1 MIIPVEDCLSVILEQ
16 VMDNHRSIALT
27 VDMKEQPW
35 IDGTKFISDG
45 KVIEYDGYKQECYS
59 PIKKSGSSIK
69 IGTLTKMDSKTVL
82 HMLNNAR
89 TAWSHGLGQWPHR
102 TSTDRLSIMKR
113 LIESLRKKR
122 EEIIR
127 VIMWD
132 ICKSFKNASDEYDLT
147 LNFMEALV
155 SEYYNKL
162 HQQQEWSIAISGGG
176 GVDGC
181 AHMPTRTN
189 HSAVGI
195 VLCFASNKHPLYETY
210 KTLIPALLMGNVA
223 IVKLPCQGGNV
234 TICLICLPSH
244 FVSYPYHDY
253 THYPFHLKVWYI
265 CSH

>member
-1 MIIPVEDCLSVILEQ
+1 
-16 VMDNHRSIALT
+16 MDNNRSIALA

-59 PIKKSGSSIK
+59 PIKKSGNSIK

-102 TSTDRLSIMKR
+102 TSADRLDIMKR
-113 LIESLRKKR
+113 LIESLRRKR

-155 SEYYNKL
+155 SEYCNKL
-162 HQQQEWSIAISGGG
+162 HQQQEWSIASSDSSCCSSSGRSSS
-176 GVDGC
+176 VDGC
-181 AHMPTRTN
+181 AGMPTRTN
-189 HSAVGI
+189 RSPVGI

-223 IVKLPCQGGNV
+223 IVKLPCQGGKL
-234 TICLICLPSH
+234 TICVLCI
-244 FVSYPYHDY
+244 Y
-253 THYPFHLKVWYI
+253 
-265 CSH
+265 